1 MTRLGRETSKAF
13 RPGAQEIPWIDLGSI
28 RGLKP
33 RMAGTTWVPF
43 WINPG
48 DGSTTTGSAKTQE
61 EKPLTA
67 GIACPF
73 FGASSPKSTSDSVIS
88 SIKTEVRGA
97 RGIFHKH
104 SRKYLSQSFLDPINT
119 ALWLVLAW
127 VFGWHRLAAMQSLLR
142 MDSFSVQM
150 ISWWARL

>member
-1 MTRLGRETSKAF
+1 MTGLGRVASKDFGLRAI
-13 RPGAQEIPWIDLGSI
+13 EIPWIGFGKI
-28 RGLKP
+28 RGSKP
-33 RMAGTTWVPF
+33 RIAGTIGVPF